1 MYVESKLTSTFNK
14 ILDYLTSPG
23 AVLPAILLL
32 VLFIYYLISMVSSL
46 KESNKELKSQLRKE
60 KDQSEATNL
69 GMALEDPSSGPLP
82 PPSKH
87 VRIQESDPKSDKSN
101 LLDNCDN
108 NST

>member
-1 MYVESKLTSTFNK
+1 
-14 ILDYLTSPG
+14 
-23 AVLPAILLL
+23 
-32 VLFIYYLISMVSSL
+32 MVSSL

>member
-46 KESNKELKSQLRKE
+46 KESNKELKAQLRKD

-69 GMALEDPSSGPLP
+69 GIALENPAMPPP

-87 VRIQESDPKSDKSN
+87 VRIQENDPKSDKSN